1 MADNQLV
8 ILSKAFAVDIIGLCE
23 SLRERKKATAILNQL
38 LRSGTSIGANIHEA
52 NYASSK
58 ADFINKF
65 QIALKECY
73 ETDYWLEIFHDSK
86 VRSDEEY
93 SNMFSQCSKLRKLLI
108 ASVTTAKKNA
118 DKRFGS

>member
-1 MADNQLV
+1 MGNNQLV
-8 ILSKAFAVDIIGLCE
+8 ELSRTFAVAVVNLCE
-23 SLRERKKATAILNQL
+23 KLRERKKAAAIIGQM

-58 ADFINKF
+58 ADFINKL

-73 ETDYWLEIFHDSK
+73 ETEYWIGVFHDAE
-86 VRSDEEY
+86 VISDNEF
-93 SNMFSQCSKLRKLLI
+93 SDMFAQCSKIRKMLI

-118 DKRFGS
+118 